1 MVSAGGT
8 SDLSAVEPSAPNAS
22 QEGSTRLQ
30 LFYRVALLLPLL
42 GFTAAGALKSG
53 ATVPV
58 APLAHGGRDLGFYP
72 PFLLRGLI
80 AYAIVIVWLHRQLH
94 RRSLREFDTLLW
106 QAPLAYTAVS
116 TTLLLALVLAHGQA
130 AGFMVENTAWIGS
143 HLAVHLAVGYGYVGL
158 ILWPRNDLR
167 ATGFFDGR

>member
-1 MVSAGGT
+1 MPDAR
-8 SDLSAVEPSAPNAS
+8 
-22 QEGSTRLQ
+22 QQGSIRLHV
-30 LFYRVALLLPLL
+30 FYRVALLLPLL
-42 GFTAAGALKSG
+42 GLALAGALKSA
-53 ATVPV
+53 ATSPDL
-58 APLAHGGRDLGFYP
+58 ALAHGGRPLGFYP
-72 PFLLRGLI
+72 TFLMRGFI
-80 AYAIVIVWLHRQLH
+80 AYGIVTVWLYRQLH

-158 ILWPRNDLR
+158 ILWPRNLLR
-167 ATGFFDGR
+167 ASGFFDGG